1 MRRCVRRGAP
11 VRKPTRGILQKHSHE
26 CSSDSPG
33 PAAQAKYGSGETV
46 MVGGK
51 VLLLCMFKTPLCKE
65 SDLCPF
71 MSQICACKFSV
82 REMFLLAGVPRKHV

>member
-33 PAAQAKYGSGETV
+33 PAAAQAKYGSAETV
-46 MVGGK
+46 MVGG
-51 VLLLCMFKTPLCKE
+51 E
-65 SDLCPF
+65 SALSLDVQLY
-71 MSQICACKFSV
+71 
-82 REMFLLAGVPRKHV
+82 